1 MKPLN
6 SLIDLNQEHQS
17 AEIIDFLS
25 AFDAIDSFIETDY
38 KARWLLSDVH
48 SKKWIIRT
56 PKTGENNKAKNQKSS
71 EKYSYTVSVNW
82 ARQLPDG
89 TFLTD
94 EVNQSFLHQLQKW
107 FFLIADDPI
116 NQDTMA
122 SKSVQ
127 DVGSKI
133 LTFVSWLYLHKE
145 RFEPHKYGLS
155 KLSQSDI
162 KQFCKEVI
170 SGGSFG
176 ALRFGHRFMAEIG
189 INLDSHIDPLSL
201 DSSTVEKAILF
212 FETNG
217 LYKKNVQGKKVID
230 RKEACRN
237 NALSKQDAYG
247 HSGTWFFRQFE
258 PELLEQNNQVLLPVN
273 QYTDFPSHRTPLI
286 KDIKRKVY
294 TDAGSEPI
302 VKVFKKGFQYWEMFR
317 EFLPN
322 PDTIKLG
329 EVSAYISRKASPT
342 SHTPWIPLETSLLT
356 LNKSID
362 MILNYSE
369 HIVSYYEKLLSELEI
384 RGHLDRD
391 NNYKYKKVDILK
403 STLPDK
409 IKKKFNVVSFS
420 RLDEEFKR
428 ASKNK
433 ALGDK
438 TGLSFVCLL
447 EILKASC
454 FILISGLKPIRME
467 EVVRLPYN
475 CLFHKEGD
483 GYWMVHD
490 LMKSGTNDELPETAK
505 PIPKITAR
513 AIQTLQKINQI
524 TQKFAS
530 EPSKHEAD
538 YLLYQLN
545 TGSNNREGSILDSD
559 AIIGTLERFCD
570 FYQTTV
576 DEYGRRWYINIH
588 EMRKTFLLTFFWSF
602 KHSSIDACR
611 WIAGHANPEHV
622 LAYIESNNPGSE
634 MTEIEADYARQQIAY
649 FHEKSSLLEM
659 QNTEELYRLAC
670 KHFKVKDYTSIPEN
684 ELAAYIKVRLKKGDF
699 SIVFYSVSER
709 NGLIE
714 KAKVAFRVVK
724 KGGENNGDK

>member
-6 SLIDLNQEHQS
+6 SLIDLNQADSS
-17 AEIIDFLS
+17 AETIDFLS

-48 SKKWIIRT
+48 AKKWIIRT
-56 PKTGENNKAKNQKSS
+56 PKTVKKNKAKKQQSG

-145 RFEPHKYGLS
+145 RFEPNRYGLS

-162 KQFCKEVI
+162 KQFCKEVV

-176 ALRFGHRFMAEIG
+176 ALRFGHRLMAEIG

-230 RKEACRN
+230 RKEVYKN

-294 TDAGSEPI
+294 TDAGAEPI
-302 VKVFKKGFQYWEMFR
+302 VKIFKKGFQYWEMFR
-317 EFLPN
+317 GFLPN
-322 PDTIKLG
+322 PDTIKIG
-329 EVSAYISRKASPT
+329 EISAYISRKASPT

-362 MILNYSE
+362 MILN
-369 HIVSYYEKLLSELEI
+369 HAGNIVFFYEELLAELEI

-391 NNYKYKKVDILK
+391 NNYKYKKVDVLK
-403 STLPDK
+403 SILPDK
-409 IKKKFNVVSFS
+409 IKKNFNVVSFS

-438 TGLSFVCLL
+438 AGLSFVCLL

-454 FILISGLKPIRME
+454 LILIAGLKPIRME

-659 QNTEELYRLAC
+659 QNTEELYQLAC
-670 KHFKVKDYTSIPEN
+670 KHFKVKDYTSIPED

-724 KGGENNGDK
+724 KDGENNDDK

>member
-1 MKPLN
+1 MKPFN
-6 SLIDLNQEHQS
+6 SLIDLNRAHS
-17 AEIIDFLS
+17 SDEIIDFLS

-48 SKKWIIRT
+48 AKKWIIRT
-56 PKTGENNKAKNQKSS
+56 PKTGKKNKVKNQQSC

-82 ARQLPDG
+82 ARQLPDR

-107 FFLIADDPI
+107 FFLIVDDPI

-122 SKSVQ
+122 SKSIQ

-133 LTFVSWLYLHKE
+133 LTFVNWLYLHKE
-145 RFEPHKYGLS
+145 RFEPNKYGLS

-189 INLDSHIDPLSL
+189 INLDSHTDPLSL

-212 FETNG
+212 FKTNG
-217 LYKKNVQGKKVID
+217 LYKENIQGIKVID
-230 RKEACRN
+230 RKEAYKN

-286 KDIKRKVY
+286 RDIKKKVY
-294 TDAGSEPI
+294 TDAGAEPI
-302 VKVFKKGFQYWEMFR
+302 VKLFKKGFQYWEMFR

-322 PDTIKLG
+322 PDTIRLG
-329 EVSAYISRKASPT
+329 EISSYISRKASPT

-362 MILNYSE
+362 MILNHAES
-369 HIVSYYEKLLSELEI
+369 IVSFYEKLLAELEI
-384 RGHLDRD
+384 RGHLDRG
-391 NNYKYKKVDILK
+391 NNCKYKKVDVLK
-403 STLPDK
+403 SILPDE
-409 IKKKFNVVSFS
+409 IKKNFNVVSFS
-420 RLDEEFKR
+420 RLDEEFKGF
-428 ASKNK
+428 SKNK
-433 ALGDK
+433 AFGEK
-438 TGLSFVCLL
+438 SGLSFVCLL

-454 FILISGLKPIRME
+454 FVLIAGLKPMRME
-467 EVVRLPYN
+467 EIVRLPYN
-475 CLFHKEGD
+475 CLFYKGGD

-524 TQKFAS
+524 TQKFAN
-530 EPSKHEAD
+530 EPSQHEAN

-545 TGSNNREGSILDSD
+545 TGSNNRQGSILDSD

-570 FYQTTV
+570 FHQTTV

-611 WIAGHANPEHV
+611 WIAGHADPAHV

-659 QNTEELYRLAC
+659 QNTEELYQLAC
-670 KHFKVKDYTSIPEN
+670 KHFRVKDYTSIPED

-724 KGGENNGDK
+724 KDGESNDGK